1 MLSNICSPFLKTKM
15 AQTYHDGGVC
25 KAFFCQNNM
34 RTFSKYVEKVKVS
47 HIRGFQ
53 RKAPFAGFGGRKVC
67 LTQSSLLGLG
77 LNIQLTF
84 LCQSDS
90 GFQEYTNT
98 DTNTSANTKLIWPN
112 TQPTSHP
119 SVIVIDAVL

>member
-1 MLSNICSPFLKTKM
+1 M
-15 AQTYHDGGVC
+15 
-25 KAFFCQNNM
+25 
-34 RTFSKYVEKVKVS
+34 EKVKVS
-47 HIRGFQ
+47 DIRGFQ

>member
-34 RTFSKYVEKVKVS
+34 RTFSKYEEKVKVS
-47 HIRGFQ
+47 DIRGFQ
-53 RKAPFAGFGGRKVC
+53 RKAPFPGFGGRKVC

-90 GFQEYTNT
+90 GFQK
-98 DTNTSANTKLIWPN
+98 DANTNAKLIWPN
-112 TQPTSHP
+112 THFSADFPP
-119 SVIVIDAVL
+119 

>member
-34 RTFSKYVEKVKVS
+34 RTFSKYEEKVKVS
-47 HIRGFQ
+47 DIRGFQ
-53 RKAPFAGFGGRKVC
+53 RKAPFPGFGGRKVC

-77 LNIQLTF
+77 LNIQLPF

-90 GFQEYTNT
+90 GFRKDANKNTNT
-98 DTNTSANTKLIWPN
+98 NAKLILPN
-112 TQPTSHP
+112 THFSADFPP
-119 SVIVIDAVL
+119 